1 MPTTSCTDFMARYT
15 RYLSLSIPIDQFYPQ
30 LTRTLESCN
39 LRVLHTSWEYIM
51 ASEDP
56 GMVPLS
62 QLVKVEVFVDN
73 NRTTAEDVNLTLVV
87 KNEELPLRANNHC
100 QQMFQEVNN
109 ALAKNRSWELSETV
123 SGLTP

>member
-1 MPTTSCTDFMARYT
+1 MARYT
-15 RYLSLSIPIDQFYPQ
+15 RYLSLTIPIDQFYPQ
-30 LTRTLESCN
+30 MTRTLESCN
-39 LRVLHTSWEYIM
+39 LRVLHTSWEYIV

-87 KNEELPLRANNHC
+87 KNEELPLRVNNHC

-123 SGLTP
+123 SGLTL